1 MQTVI
6 QSFQF
11 IIADESFIV
20 YNPSTKTL
28 NQREEQEKI
37 RARFV
42 VELLKTNKAN
52 EEDIRLDVELPNCDI
67 LDSVG
72 LVLYKNDLPFL
83 VADFLSK
90 ESSFKDSKAKIIKK
104 AELLQASYAVLFLA
118 KQKSVFHLKKGCN

>member
-1 MQTVI
+1 MQMQTVI

-28 NQREEQEKI
+28 NQREEQEKV

-42 VELLKTNKAN
+42 VELLKTSKAN
-52 EEDIRLDVELPNCDI
+52 EEDIRLDVEVPNCDI
-67 LDSVG
+67 LDSAD

-83 VADFLSK
+83 VADFLPK
-90 ESSFKDSKAKIIKK
+90 EASFKDSKEKIIKK
-104 AELLQASYAVLFLA
+104 ANLLGVKQVVLFLGR
-118 KQKSVFHLKKGCN
+118 QKSVFRLKMG